1 MIENGHYVDA
11 FLCEDEVRSTWNQR
25 SSLSID
31 SADGKGHP
39 VFTTLVRYLNSKGLT
54 KDQAGVM
61 ALNEKDIR
69 YIENGT
75 ANVNYTGLLGIRM
88 RFYQLLY
95 ELDFQKRGGTNASGH
110 SLMMKLEFWKSMTF
124 PLYLLLLVLL
134 VVVQLM
140 GFVGGGSQRW
150 INLGII
156 TLQPSELMKP
166 VMVLAA
172 AWFFDRLPPNRIY
185 GFDAIWPL
193 GAILLLPSILV
204 IIQPDFDAAIAYA
217 FGLVVVGFM
226 AGLPLIY
233 FISAGVGVAVLAPL
247 VFFFGLKAYQQD
259 RVLIFLNPQNDPLGA
274 GYHIT
279 QSKIAIGSG
288 GIFGKGFG
296 NGTQSHLD
304 YLPEGHTDFV
314 FATMA
319 EEWGIVGGFFILFMY
334 YLLMRWGL
342 NVAMQS
348 KTRYGQLVAAGLTCT
363 IFFYIM
369 INLLMVVGLA
379 PVAGIPLPFV
389 SHGGSSMLTMMLCV
403 GILMSIERHPGAK
416 RGQFQ

>member
-1 MIENGHYVDA
+1 MNGIVPA
-11 FLCEDEVRSTWNQR
+11 PIAALPWRVIFI
-25 SSLSID
+25 LSALVGFGATVLY
-31 SADGKGHP
+31 SAAGGHFEPWAGKH
-39 VFTTLVRYLNSKGLT
+39 VIRFVVLL
-54 KDQAGVM
+54 VM
-61 ALNEKDIR
+61 AIAMSR
-69 YIENGT
+69 
-75 ANVNYTGLLGIRM
+75 
-88 RFYQLLY
+88 
-95 ELDFQKRGGTNASGH
+95 
-110 SLMMKLEFWKSMTF
+110 MKLEFWKSMTF

-217 FGLVVVGFM
+217 FGLGVVGFM

-342 NVAMQS
+342 SVAMQS

>member
-1 MIENGHYVDA
+1 MNGIVPA
-11 FLCEDEVRSTWNQR
+11 P
-25 SSLSID
+25 I
-31 SADGKGHP
+31 A
-39 VFTTLVRYLNSKGLT
+39 TLPWRVIFIL
-54 KDQAGVM
+54 M
-61 ALNEKDIR
+61 ALVGFGATVLYSAAGGHLEPWAGKHVAR
-69 YIENGT
+69 FL
-75 ANVNYTGLLGIRM
+75 VLLAMAIVMSRLRM
-88 RFYQLLY
+88 
-95 ELDFQKRGGTNASGH
+95 
-110 SLMMKLEFWKSMTF
+110 EFWKSITF
-124 PLYLLLLVLL
+124 PLYLILIFLLI
-134 VVVQLM
+134 VVEFL

-172 AWFFDRLPPNRIY
+172 AWFFDRLPPNRIN
-185 GFDAIWPL
+185 GIDAIWPIAAL
-193 GAILLLPSILV
+193 LV
-204 IIQPDFDAAIAYA
+204 IPSALVVIQPDFDAAIAYA
-217 FGLVVVGFM
+217 FGLGVVAFL

-233 FISAGVGVAVLAPL
+233 FIGAATAVAIFAPL
-247 VFFFGLKAYQQD
+247 VYFFGMKPYQQD
-259 RVLIFLNPQNDPLGA
+259 RVLIFLNPENDPLGA

-319 EEWGIVGGFFILFMY
+319 EEWGIVGGFFILGLY
-334 YLLMRWGL
+334 VLLMRWGL
-342 NVAMQS
+342 GVAMQS

-389 SHGGSSMLTMMLCV
+389 SHGGSSMLTMMICV
-403 GILMSIERHPGAK
+403 GIIMSIERHPGAK
-416 RGQFQ
+416 RGQFS

>member
-1 MIENGHYVDA
+1 MNTIVPAPIASLPWRVILILAALVGFGATVLYSAAGGHLEPWAGKHVA
-11 FLCEDEVRSTWNQR
+11 RFLILLAMAIVMSRM
-25 SSLSID
+25 SLD
-31 SADGKGHP
+31 
-39 VFTTLVRYLNSKGLT
+39 
-54 KDQAGVM
+54 
-61 ALNEKDIR
+61 
-69 YIENGT
+69 
-75 ANVNYTGLLGIRM
+75 
-88 RFYQLLY
+88 
-95 ELDFQKRGGTNASGH
+95 
-110 SLMMKLEFWKSMTF
+110 FWKSMTF
-124 PLYLLLLVLL
+124 PLYLVLL
-134 VVVQLM
+134 VVVELM

-150 INLGII
+150 INLGVI

-166 VMVLAA
+166 AMVLAA

-185 GFDAIWPL
+185 GIDAVWPL
-193 GAILLLPSILV
+193 IALLVLPSALV

-217 FGLVVVGFM
+217 FGLGVVGFL

-233 FISAGVGVAVLAPL
+233 FIGAGGALAIVAPL
-247 VFFFGLKAYQQD
+247 VYFFGMKPYQQD
-259 RVLIFLNPQNDPLGA
+259 RVLIFLNPENDPLGA

-319 EEWGIVGGFFILFMY
+319 EEWGMMGGFFILFLY
-334 YLLMRWGL
+334 VLLMRWGI
-342 NVAMQS
+342 NVAVQS

-389 SHGGSSMLTMMLCV
+389 SHGGSSMLTMMICV
-403 GILMSIERHPGAK
+403 GIIMSIERHPGAK
-416 RGQFQ
+416 RGQFA

>member
-1 MIENGHYVDA
+1 MNGIVPA
-11 FLCEDEVRSTWNQR
+11 PIAALPWRVIFIL
-25 SSLSID
+25 
-31 SADGKGHP
+31 
-39 VFTTLVRYLNSKGLT
+39 
-54 KDQAGVM
+54 M
-61 ALNEKDIR
+61 ALVGFGAAVLYSAAGGHFDPWAGKHVLR
-69 YIENGT
+69 FG
-75 ANVNYTGLLGIRM
+75 VLLGMVIIMSR
-88 RFYQLLY
+88 
-95 ELDFQKRGGTNASGH
+95 
-110 SLMMKLEFWKSMTF
+110 MKLEFWKSITF
-124 PLYLLLLVLL
+124 PLYLLLLFLL
-134 VVVQLM
+134 IVVELL

-172 AWFFDRLPPNRIY
+172 AWFFDRLPPNRIF
-185 GFDAIWPL
+185 GIEAVWPL
-193 GAILLLPSILV
+193 GVLLLLPSVL
-204 IIQPDFDAAIAYA
+204 
-217 FGLVVVGFM
+217 

-233 FISAGVGVAVLAPL
+233 FWGAGAGVAIFAPL
-247 VFFFGLKAYQQD
+247 VYFFGLKPYQQD

-296 NGTQSHLD
+296 NGTQSHLN

-319 EEWGIVGGFFILFMY
+319 EEWGIVGGFFILFLY
-334 YLLMRWGL
+334 FLLMRWGL
-342 NVAMQS
+342 TVAMQS

-403 GILMSIERHPGAK
+403 GIIMSIERHPGAK

>member
-1 MIENGHYVDA
+1 MNSVVPAPIATLPWRVIFILTALVGFGATVLYSAAGGHLEPWA
-11 FLCEDEVRSTWNQR
+11 GKHIARFLV
-25 SSLSID
+25 LLAMAI
-31 SADGKGHP
+31 
-39 VFTTLVRYLNSKGLT
+39 
-54 KDQAGVM
+54 VM
-61 ALNEKDIR
+61 SRL
-69 YIENGT
+69 
-75 ANVNYTGLLGIRM
+75 RM
-88 RFYQLLY
+88 
-95 ELDFQKRGGTNASGH
+95 
-110 SLMMKLEFWKSMTF
+110 EFWKSITF
-124 PLYLLLLVLL
+124 PLYLALIFLLI
-134 VVVQLM
+134 VVEFL

-172 AWFFDRLPPNRIY
+172 AWFFDRLPPNRIN
-185 GFDAIWPL
+185 GIDAIWPIAAL
-193 GAILLLPSILV
+193 LV
-204 IIQPDFDAAIAYA
+204 IPSALVVIQPDFDAAIAYA
-217 FGLVVVGFM
+217 FGLGVVAFL

-233 FISAGVGVAVLAPL
+233 FIGAAAAVAILAPL
-247 VFFFGLKAYQQD
+247 VYFFGMKPYQQD
-259 RVLIFLNPQNDPLGA
+259 RVLIFLNPENDPLGA

-319 EEWGIVGGFFILFMY
+319 EEWGIVGGFFILGLY
-334 YLLMRWGL
+334 VLLMRWGL
-342 NVAMQS
+342 TVAMES

-389 SHGGSSMLTMMLCV
+389 SHGGSSMLTMMICV
-403 GILMSIERHPGAK
+403 GIIMSIERHPGAK
-416 RGQFQ
+416 RGQFS

>member
-1 MIENGHYVDA
+1 MNGIVPA
-11 FLCEDEVRSTWNQR
+11 PIAALPWRVIFIL
-25 SSLSID
+25 
-31 SADGKGHP
+31 
-39 VFTTLVRYLNSKGLT
+39 
-54 KDQAGVM
+54 M
-61 ALNEKDIR
+61 ALVGFGATVLYSAAGGNFSPWAGKHLMRFAI
-69 YIENGT
+69 
-75 ANVNYTGLLGIRM
+75 LLGMVIIM
-88 RFYQLLY
+88 SQ
-95 ELDFQKRGGTNASGH
+95 
-110 SLMMKLEFWKSMTF
+110 MKLEFWKSITF
-124 PLYLLLLVLL
+124 PLYLLLLLML
-134 VVVQLM
+134 VVVELM

-172 AWFFDRLPPNRIY
+172 AWFFDRLPPNRIF
-185 GFDAIWPL
+185 GIDAVWPL
-193 GAILLLPSILV
+193 GALLLLPSALV

-217 FGLVVVGFM
+217 FGLGVVGFM

-233 FISAGVGVAVLAPL
+233 FWGAGAGIAVLAPL
-247 VFFFGLKAYQQD
+247 VYFFGLKPYQQD
-259 RVLIFLNPQNDPLGA
+259 RVLIFLNPENDPLGA

-319 EEWGIVGGFFILFMY
+319 EEWGIVGGFFILFLY
-334 YLLMRWGL
+334 ILLMRWGL
-342 NVAMQS
+342 TVAMQS

-403 GILMSIERHPGAK
+403 GIIMSIERHPGAK

>member
-1 MIENGHYVDA
+1 MNGIVPA
-11 FLCEDEVRSTWNQR
+11 P
-25 SSLSID
+25 I
-31 SADGKGHP
+31 A
-39 VFTTLVRYLNSKGLT
+39 TLPWRVIFIL
-54 KDQAGVM
+54 M
-61 ALNEKDIR
+61 ALVGFGATVLYSAAGGHLEPWAGKHVAR
-69 YIENGT
+69 FL
-75 ANVNYTGLLGIRM
+75 VLLAMAIVMSRLRM
-88 RFYQLLY
+88 
-95 ELDFQKRGGTNASGH
+95 
-110 SLMMKLEFWKSMTF
+110 EFWKSITF
-124 PLYLLLLVLL
+124 PLYLILIFLLI
-134 VVVQLM
+134 VVEFL

-172 AWFFDRLPPNRIY
+172 AWFFDRLPPNRIN
-185 GFDAIWPL
+185 GIDAIWPIAAL
-193 GAILLLPSILV
+193 LV
-204 IIQPDFDAAIAYA
+204 IPSALVVIQPDFDAAIAYA
-217 FGLVVVGFM
+217 FGLGVVAFL

-233 FISAGVGVAVLAPL
+233 FIGAAAAVAIFAPL
-247 VFFFGLKAYQQD
+247 VYFFGMKPYQQD
-259 RVLIFLNPQNDPLGA
+259 RVLIFLNPENDPLGA

-319 EEWGIVGGFFILFMY
+319 EEWGIVGGFFILGLY
-334 YLLMRWGL
+334 VLLMRWGL
-342 NVAMQS
+342 GVAMQS

-389 SHGGSSMLTMMLCV
+389 SHGGSSMLTMMICV
-403 GILMSIERHPGAK
+403 GIIMSIERHPGAK
-416 RGQFQ
+416 RGQFS

>member
-1 MIENGHYVDA
+1 MNGIVPA
-11 FLCEDEVRSTWNQR
+11 P
-25 SSLSID
+25 I
-31 SADGKGHP
+31 A
-39 VFTTLVRYLNSKGLT
+39 TLPWRVIFIL
-54 KDQAGVM
+54 M
-61 ALNEKDIR
+61 ALVGFGATVLYSAAGGHLEPWAGKHVAR
-69 YIENGT
+69 FL
-75 ANVNYTGLLGIRM
+75 VLLAMAIVMSRLRM
-88 RFYQLLY
+88 
-95 ELDFQKRGGTNASGH
+95 
-110 SLMMKLEFWKSMTF
+110 EFWKSITF
-124 PLYLLLLVLL
+124 PLYLILIFLLI
-134 VVVQLM
+134 VVEFL

-172 AWFFDRLPPNRIY
+172 AWFFDRLPPNRIN
-185 GFDAIWPL
+185 GRDAIWPVAAL
-193 GAILLLPSILV
+193 LV
-204 IIQPDFDAAIAYA
+204 IPSALVVIQPDFDAAIAYA
-217 FGLVVVGFM
+217 FGLGVVAFL

-233 FISAGVGVAVLAPL
+233 FIGAAAAVAIFAPL
-247 VFFFGLKAYQQD
+247 VYFFGMKPYQQD
-259 RVLIFLNPQNDPLGA
+259 RVLIFLNPENDPLGA

-319 EEWGIVGGFFILFMY
+319 EEWGIVGGFFILGLY
-334 YLLMRWGL
+334 VLLMRWGL
-342 NVAMQS
+342 GVAMQS

-389 SHGGSSMLTMMLCV
+389 SHGGSSMLTMMICV
-403 GILMSIERHPGAK
+403 GIIMSIERHPGAK
-416 RGQFQ
+416 RGQFS

>member
-1 MIENGHYVDA
+1 MNSVVPAPIATLPWRVIFILTALVGFGATVLYSAAGGHLEPWAGKHVA
-11 FLCEDEVRSTWNQR
+11 RFLV
-25 SSLSID
+25 LLAMAI
-31 SADGKGHP
+31 
-39 VFTTLVRYLNSKGLT
+39 
-54 KDQAGVM
+54 VM
-61 ALNEKDIR
+61 SRL
-69 YIENGT
+69 
-75 ANVNYTGLLGIRM
+75 RM
-88 RFYQLLY
+88 
-95 ELDFQKRGGTNASGH
+95 
-110 SLMMKLEFWKSMTF
+110 EFWKSITF
-124 PLYLLLLVLL
+124 PLYLALIFLLI
-134 VVVQLM
+134 VVEFL

-172 AWFFDRLPPNRIY
+172 AWFFDRLPPNRIN
-185 GFDAIWPL
+185 GIDAIWPIAAL
-193 GAILLLPSILV
+193 LV
-204 IIQPDFDAAIAYA
+204 IPSALVVIQPDFDAAIAYA
-217 FGLVVVGFM
+217 FGLGVVAFL

-233 FISAGVGVAVLAPL
+233 FIGAAAAVAILAPL
-247 VFFFGLKAYQQD
+247 VYFFGMKPYQQD
-259 RVLIFLNPQNDPLGA
+259 RVLIFLNPENDPLGA

-319 EEWGIVGGFFILFMY
+319 EEWGIVGGFFILGLY
-334 YLLMRWGL
+334 VLLMRWGL
-342 NVAMQS
+342 TVAMES

-389 SHGGSSMLTMMLCV
+389 SHGGSSMLTMMICV
-403 GILMSIERHPGAK
+403 GIIMSIERHPGAK
-416 RGQFQ
+416 RGQFS

>member
-1 MIENGHYVDA
+1 
-11 FLCEDEVRSTWNQR
+11 
-25 SSLSID
+25 
-31 SADGKGHP
+31 
-39 VFTTLVRYLNSKGLT
+39 
-54 KDQAGVM
+54 M
-61 ALNEKDIR
+61 AV
-69 YIENGT
+69 
-75 ANVNYTGLLGIRM
+75 AMSRM
-88 RFYQLLY
+88 P
-95 ELDFQKRGGTNASGH
+95 
-110 SLMMKLEFWKSMTF
+110 LEFWKNITF
-124 PLYLLLLVLL
+124 PLYLVLLLLL
-134 VVVQLM
+134 VVVELM

-150 INLGII
+150 INLGFI

-185 GFDAIWPL
+185 GIDAVWPL
-193 GAILLLPSILV
+193 GALLLLPSVLV

-217 FGLVVVGFM
+217 FGLAVVGFM

-233 FISAGVGVAVLAPL
+233 FIGAGAGVAVLAPL
-247 VFFFGLKAYQQD
+247 VYFFGMKPYQQD
-259 RVLIFLNPQNDPLGA
+259 RVLIFLNPENDPLGA

-319 EEWGIVGGFFILFMY
+319 EEWGIVGGFVILSLYF
-334 YLLMRWGL
+334 LLMRWGL
-342 NVAMQS
+342 GVAMQS
-348 KTRYGQLVAAGLTCT
+348 KTRYGQLVAVGLTCT

-403 GILMSIERHPGAK
+403 GIIMSIERHPGAK